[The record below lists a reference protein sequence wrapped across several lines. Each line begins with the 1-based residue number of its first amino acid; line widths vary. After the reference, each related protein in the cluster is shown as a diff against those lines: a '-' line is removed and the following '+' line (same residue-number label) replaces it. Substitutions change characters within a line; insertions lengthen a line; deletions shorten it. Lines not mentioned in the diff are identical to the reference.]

1 MRIDIF
7 FDVVCPWCYI
17 GKHRLQRALAMRPL
31 PGLEIRWQPFQ
42 LNPEMPKQGVDRQSY
57 MIAKFGG
64 RERMRQ
70 INAVVA
76 EAAGKEGLPLNQ
88 GVIRRTP
95 NTVEAHRLIRH
106 AGELGEADRMV
117 DALFAAYFVHGLD
130 IGNREILIDIAED
143 LGFDRRRVAGVLA
156 SEIGVAEIQ
165 AADLRARQLG
175 IQAVPCF
182 VFDGRYAVS
191 GAQEPSAFLPL
202 LDLAREHAVSAPLS
216 ERA

>member
-1 MRIDIF
+1 MRIDVF

-17 GKHRLQRALAMRPL
+17 GKHRLERALAIRPL

-42 LNPEMPKQGVDRQSY
+42 LNPEMPKVGVDRQSY

-76 EAAGKEGLPLNQ
+76 EAAAKEGLPLNQ
-88 GVIRRTP
+88 SIIRRTP

-117 DALFAAYFVHGLD
+117 DALFSAYFAQGLD
-130 IGNREILIDIAED
+130 VGDRATLISIAVEI
-143 LGFDRRRVAGVLA
+143 GFDRKRVAGVLA
-156 SEIGVAEIQ
+156 SELGVAEIQ

-202 LDLAREHAVSAPLS
+202 LDLSREHAVSAPLS

>member
-1 MRIDIF
+1 MRIDVF

-17 GKHRLQRALAMRPL
+17 GKHRLERALAIRPL

-42 LNPEMPKQGVDRQSY
+42 LNPEMPKLGVDRQSY

-70 INAVVA
+70 INTVVA
-76 EAAGKEGLPLNQ
+76 EAAAKEGLALNQ
-88 GVIRRTP
+88 SIIRRTP

-117 DALFAAYFVHGLD
+117 DALFSAYFAQGLD
-130 IGNREILIDIAED
+130 VGDRATLISIAVEI
-143 LGFDRRRVAGVLA
+143 GFDRKRVAGVLA
-156 SEIGVAEIQ
+156 SELGVAEIQ

>member
-1 MRIDIF
+1 MRIDVF

-17 GKHRLQRALAMRPL
+17 GKHRLARALAIRPL

-42 LNPEMPKQGVDRQSY
+42 LNPEMPKVGVDRQSY

-70 INAVVA
+70 INTVVA
-76 EAAGKEGLPLNQ
+76 EAAAKEGLPLNQ
-88 GVIRRTP
+88 TIIRRTP

-117 DALFAAYFVHGLD
+117 DALFSAYFAQGLD
-130 IGNREILIDIAED
+130 VGDRATLISIAVEI
-143 LGFDRRRVAGVLA
+143 GFDRKRVAGVLA
-156 SEIGVAEIQ
+156 SELGVAEIQ

-202 LDLAREHAVSAPLS
+202 LDLSREHAVSAPLS

>member
-1 MRIDIF
+1 MRIDVF

-17 GKHRLQRALAMRPL
+17 GKHRLERALAIRPL

-42 LNPEMPKQGVDRQSY
+42 LNPEMPKVGVDRQSY

-76 EAAGKEGLPLNQ
+76 EAAAKEGLPLNQ
-88 GVIRRTP
+88 SIIRRTP

-117 DALFAAYFVHGLD
+117 DALFSAYFAQGLD
-130 IGNREILIDIAED
+130 VGDRATLISIAVEI
-143 LGFDRRRVAGVLA
+143 GFDRKRVAGVLA
-156 SEIGVAEIQ
+156 SELGVAEIQ
-165 AADLRARQLG
+165 TADLRARQLG

-202 LDLAREHAVSAPLS
+202 LDLSREHAVSAPLS

>member
-1 MRIDIF
+1 MRIDVF

-17 GKHRLQRALAMRPL
+17 GKHRLTRALAQRPL

-42 LNPEMPKQGVDRQSY
+42 LNPEMPKLGVDRQSY

-76 EAAGKEGLPLNQ
+76 EAAGKEGLPMNQ
-88 GVIRRTP
+88 GIIRRTP

-117 DALFAAYFVHGLD
+117 DALFHAYFAQGLD
-130 IGNREILIDIAED
+130 VGDRATLVEIAVDM
-143 LGFDRRRVAGVLA
+143 GFDRKRVGGVLA
-156 SEIGVAEIQ
+156 SEMGIAEIQ

>member
-1 MRIDIF
+1 MRIDVF

-17 GKHRLQRALAMRPL
+17 GKHRLERALAIRPL

-42 LNPEMPKQGVDRQSY
+42 LNPEMPKLGVDRQSY

-76 EAAGKEGLPLNQ
+76 EAAAKEGLPLNQ
-88 GVIRRTP
+88 SIIRRTP

-106 AGELGEADRMV
+106 AGELGEAGRMV
-117 DALFAAYFVHGLD
+117 DALFSAYFAQGLD
-130 IGNREILIDIAED
+130 VGDRATLISIAVEI
-143 LGFDRRRVAGVLA
+143 GFDRKRVAGVLA
-156 SEIGVAEIQ
+156 SELGVAEIQ

-202 LDLAREHAVSAPLS
+202 LDLSREHAVSAPLS

>member
-1 MRIDIF
+1 MRIDVF

-17 GKHRLQRALAMRPL
+17 GKHRLERALAIRPL

-42 LNPEMPKQGVDRQSY
+42 LNPEMPKLGVDRQSY

-70 INAVVA
+70 INTVVA
-76 EAAGKEGLPLNQ
+76 EAAAKEGLALNQ
-88 GVIRRTP
+88 SIIRRTP

-117 DALFAAYFVHGLD
+117 DALFSAYFAQGLD
-130 IGNREILIDIAED
+130 VGDRATLISIAVEI
-143 LGFDRRRVAGVLA
+143 GFDRKRVAGVLA
-156 SEIGVAEIQ
+156 SELGVAEIQ

-202 LDLAREHAVSAPLS
+202 LDLSREHAVSAPLS

>member
-1 MRIDIF
+1 MRIDVF

-17 GKHRLQRALAMRPL
+17 GKHRLERALAIRPL

-42 LNPEMPKQGVDRQSY
+42 LNPEMPKPGVDRQSY

-76 EAAGKEGLPLNQ
+76 EAAAKEGLPLNQ
-88 GVIRRTP
+88 SIIRRTP

-117 DALFAAYFVHGLD
+117 DALFSAYFAQGLD
-130 IGNREILIDIAED
+130 VGDRATLISIAVEI
-143 LGFDRRRVAGVLA
+143 GFDRKRVAGVLA
-156 SEIGVAEIQ
+156 SELGVAEIQ

-202 LDLAREHAVSAPLS
+202 LDLSREHAVSAPLS

>member
-1 MRIDIF
+1 
-7 FDVVCPWCYI
+7 
-17 GKHRLQRALAMRPL
+17 
-31 PGLEIRWQPFQ
+31 
-42 LNPEMPKQGVDRQSY
+42 MPKLGVDRQSY

-70 INAVVA
+70 INTVVA
-76 EAAGKEGLPLNQ
+76 EAAAKEGLALNQ
-88 GVIRRTP
+88 SIIRRTP

-117 DALFAAYFVHGLD
+117 DALFSAYFAQGLD
-130 IGNREILIDIAED
+130 VGDRATLISIAVEI
-143 LGFDRRRVAGVLA
+143 GFDRKRVAGVLA
-156 SEIGVAEIQ
+156 SELGVAEIQ

-202 LDLAREHAVSAPLS
+202 LDLSREHAVSAPLS